1 MAQTSRR
8 NLASPQS
15 GEFTELAVRCWHRI
29 GYESAT
35 EWQWIR
41 TGTVT
46 A

>member
-8 NLASPQS
+8 GLASLQS
-15 GEFTELAVRCWHRI
+15 GEFTELAVRCCQRI
-29 GYESAT
+29 GYESAV